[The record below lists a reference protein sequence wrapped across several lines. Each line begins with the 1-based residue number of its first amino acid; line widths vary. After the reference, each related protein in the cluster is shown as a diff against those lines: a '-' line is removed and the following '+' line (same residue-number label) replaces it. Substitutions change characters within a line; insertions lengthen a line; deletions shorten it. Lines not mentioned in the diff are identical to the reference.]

1 MISLGHL
8 IKGIK
13 LMFFDIALYASLIIF
28 LLGMIYKISNW
39 FRHGIGVSASNIAA
53 STRLAAAVL
62 GLLGTLF
69 SLKLF
74 TLTKVF
80 VVDVVLQIRVL
91 KEDFL
96 RWIMHMLIYAGFI
109 LLLLMHALDGVVTEA
124 LFQEYES
131 TLNPFMFLRD
141 FFGFMVIVGIGIAIF
156 RRIVMKVPR
165 LKTDPMDRY
174 AIVILA
180 IIMLSGVLLEASKIT
195 SYNAYTRMVE
205 DYADTDDES
214 ELRALESLWVKE
226 FALVSPFVRAPFD
239 AQMLEQGREI
249 HDYTCA
255 ACHSRPRSAFT
266 GYAMAKII
274 KPVALGLDRVHAPVI
289 FWYLHVLAC
298 FFGLAY
304 LPFSKM
310 FHVFASPVS
319 LLANAVMDKEKSDP
333 ANIATRQVMELDAC
347 THCGTCSRRCSVA
360 VAFRKIGNMNILPSE
375 KMVSLKKYVM
385 RRTLDDKTLREVQEG
400 VYLCTN
406 CDRCTVVCPVGINL
420 RDLWFTMKEEMI
432 QKGPPVPLVLS
443 QLSFYRGVDRQDL
456 DPESYSNPLRRSK
469 AAIADAC
476 ELIKGSAELIPLTPV
491 NRTFKDKAA
500 LSLQA
505 RTFVYCYSC
514 ENCTTVCPVVENY
527 ADPEE
532 TLGLLPHQIMR
543 SLGLGLRDL
552 ALGSNMLWDCV
563 TCYQCQE
570 HCPQGVKVTDIL
582 YELKNLA
589 TKEAASSSDRGTPE
603 AA

>member
-1 MISLGHL
+1 
-8 IKGIK
+8 
-13 LMFFDIALYASLIIF
+13 MFFDIALYTSLLIF
-28 LLGMIYKISNW
+28 FLGMIFKISNW
-39 FRHGIGVSASNIAA
+39 FRRGIGVSAGNIST
-53 STRLAAAVL
+53 STRLAASIK
-62 GLLGTLF
+62 GLFGTIF

-74 TLTKVF
+74 TLIKVF
-80 VVDVVLQIRVL
+80 IVDVVLQVKVL

-96 RWIMHMLIYAGFI
+96 RWIMHMFIYAGFI
-109 LLLLMHALDGVVTEA
+109 LLLLLHALDGIVTET

-141 FFGFMVIVGIGIAIF
+141 FFGFLVIVGIGIAIY

-165 LKTDPMDRY
+165 LKTDPRDRY

-180 IIMLSGVLLEASKIT
+180 LIMLSGVLLEATKMT
-195 SYNAYTRMVE
+195 SYSTYTRMVE

-226 FALVSPFVRAPFD
+226 FALVSPSVRAPFD
-239 AQMLEQGREI
+239 AEMLEQGREV
-249 HDYTCA
+249 HEYNCE
-255 ACHSRPRSAFT
+255 ACHSRPQSAFT
-266 GYAMAKII
+266 GYAVAKII
-274 KPVALGLDRVHAPVI
+274 KPVALGLDRVHAPAI
-289 FWYLHVLAC
+289 LWDLHILAC
-298 FFGLAY
+298 FLGLAY

-310 FHVFASPVS
+310 FHIFASPVS
-319 LLANAVMDKEKSDP
+319 LLANAVMDKEKSNP
-333 ANIATRQVMELDAC
+333 VNIATRQVMELDAC

-375 KMVSLKKYVM
+375 KMAFLKNYVA
-385 RRTLDDKTLREVQEG
+385 RRALDEETLKEVQEG
-400 VYLCTN
+400 IYLCTN

-420 RDLWFTMKEEMI
+420 RELWFTVKEEMI

-443 QLSFYRGVDRQDL
+443 QLSFYRGVDRQEL

-476 ELIKGSAELIPLTPV
+476 ELVKRPEEVIPLTPV
-491 NRTFKDKAA
+491 NKPFKDKAA

-505 RTFVYCYSC
+505 KTFIYCYSC

-527 ADPEE
+527 ANPEE

-543 SLGLGLRDL
+543 SLGLGLRDF

-589 TKEAASSSDRGTPE
+589 LKEATASSEEASSSDGGTSE

>member
-1 MISLGHL
+1 
-8 IKGIK
+8 
-13 LMFFDIALYASLIIF
+13 MFFDIAFYASLIFFI
-28 LLGMIYKISNW
+28 LGMVYKISNW
-39 FRHGIGVSASNIAA
+39 FRYGIGVSASNIPS
-53 STRLAAAVL
+53 STRLAAAVKGIL
-62 GLLGTLF
+62 RTVF
-69 SLKLF
+69 SLKFF
-74 TLTKVF
+74 TLIKVF
-80 VVDVVLQIRVL
+80 IVDVVLQVRVL

-96 RWIMHMLIYAGFI
+96 RWIMHILIYAGFI

-141 FFGFMVIVGIGIAIF
+141 FFGFLIIVGIGIAIY
-156 RRIVMKVPR
+156 RRIVMKLPR

-180 IIMLSGVLLEASKIT
+180 IIMISGVLLEATKMT
-195 SYNAYTRMVE
+195 SYNTYTRMVE

-226 FALVSPFVRAPFD
+226 FALVSPSVRAPFD
-239 AQMLEQGREI
+239 EQILEQGREV
-249 HDYTCA
+249 HEYNCE
-255 ACHSRPRSAFT
+255 ACHSRPQSAFT
-266 GYAMAKII
+266 GYAVAKII
-274 KPVALGLDRVHAPVI
+274 KPAALGLDRVHATTI
-289 FWYLHVLAC
+289 LWYLHVLAC

-319 LLANAVMDKEKSDP
+319 LLTNAVMDKEKSDP

-360 VAFRKIGNMNILPSE
+360 VAFRKIGNINILPSE
-375 KMVSLKKYVM
+375 KMASLKKYVV
-385 RRTLDDKTLREVQEG
+385 RRDLDDKALREVQEG

-420 RDLWFTMKEEMI
+420 RDLWFTVKEEMI
-432 QKGPPVPLVLS
+432 QKGRPVLLVLS

-476 ELIKGSAELIPLTPV
+476 ELVKRPEELILLTPV
-491 NRTFKDKAA
+491 NRAFKDKAA

-527 ADPEE
+527 ANPEE

-543 SLGLGLRDL
+543 SLGLGLRDF

-589 TKEAASSSDRGTPE
+589 AKEMTSSSERGTHE
-603 AA
+603 AV

>member
-1 MISLGHL
+1 
-8 IKGIK
+8 
-13 LMFFDIALYASLIIF
+13 MFFDIALYASLIIF
-28 LLGMIYKISNW
+28 FLGMIYKISCW
-39 FRHGIGVSASNIAA
+39 FRHGIGVNASNIPA
-53 STRLAAAVL
+53 STRLAAAIK
-62 GLLGTLF
+62 GLLGTVF
-69 SLKLF
+69 SLKLL
-74 TLTKVF
+74 TLMKVF

-109 LLLLMHALDGVVTEA
+109 LLLLMHALDGIVTEA
-124 LFQEYES
+124 LFREYES

-141 FFGFMVIVGIGIAIF
+141 FFGFLVIVGIGIAVY

-165 LKTDPMDRY
+165 LKTNSMDRY
-174 AIVILA
+174 AIIILA
-180 IIMLSGVLLEASKIT
+180 IIMLSGVLLEATKMT

-226 FALVSPFVRAPFD
+226 FALVSPSVRAPFD
-239 AQMLEQGREI
+239 DQILEQGREV
-249 HDYTCA
+249 HEYNCE
-255 ACHSRPRSAFT
+255 ACHSRPQSAFT
-266 GYAMAKII
+266 GYAVAKII
-274 KPVALGLDRVHAPVI
+274 KPVALGLDRAHASAI
-289 FWYLHVLAC
+289 LWYLHVLAC

-304 LPFSKM
+304 VPFSKM
-310 FHVFASPVS
+310 FHVFASPIS

-360 VAFRKIGNMNILPSE
+360 VAFRKIGNINILPSE
-375 KMVSLKKYVM
+375 KMAFLKKYVAH
-385 RRTLDDKTLREVQEG
+385 RALDDKTLREVQEG

-420 RDLWFTMKEEMI
+420 RDLWFTVKEEMI

-469 AAIADAC
+469 AAIANAC
-476 ELIKGSAELIPLTPV
+476 ELVKRPEELILLTPV
-491 NRTFKDKAA
+491 NRTFKDKAT

-505 RTFVYCYSC
+505 GTFVYCYSC

-532 TLGLLPHQIMR
+532 TLDLLPHQIMR

-589 TKEAASSSDRGTPE
+589 TKEAAFSSEAASSSEAPSASDRGTPE